1 MPSLQGVLAVALLL
15 VLWAILAMPL
25 LWIFTRI
32 AARLRKRS
40 RHSRWLVGGFAAAV
54 TVVVAP
60 VPTPFVSVFMPH
72 AIALLDRR
80 YYMHILHGPPMLR
93 ELLLWN
99 AGSMLLT
106 FVISYLWIRRTLR
119 AKAPLP
125 AGREGTAPA
134 P

>member
-1 MPSLQGVLAVALLL
+1 MLSLQGMLAVALLL

-25 LWIFTRI
+25 LWIVTRV
-32 AARLRKRS
+32 AARLRKRPRNS
-40 RHSRWLVGGFAAAV
+40 PWVVGGFALAITAL
-54 TVVVAP
+54 VAP
-60 VPTPFVSVFMPH
+60 VPTPFISVIMPH
-72 AIALLDRR
+72 AIALFDSR
-80 YYMHILHGPPMLR
+80 YYTHLLHGTPMLR

-119 AKAPLP
+119 AKPPLR
-125 AGREGTAPA
+125 AGREGMAPA

>member
-1 MPSLQGVLAVALLL
+1 MLSLRGVLAVALLL

-32 AARLRKRS
+32 AARLRKRP
-40 RHSRWLVGGFAAAV
+40 RHSPWVVVGFAAAI
-54 TVVVAP
+54 TLLVAP

-80 YYMHILHGPPMLR
+80 YYLHILQGPPLLH

-99 AGSMLLT
+99 AGSMALT

-119 AKAPLP
+119 APEPDGLD
-125 AGREGTAPA
+125 R
-134 P
+134 